1 MDLVV
6 FLFFLFLFSFLFFFF
21 SFFFLSFFSL
31 LNVAFDGID
40 FPSLHVPMEKPCV
53 GGGEEEGISNFT
65 ENLLEMENLNF
76 VRGALRKDNY
86 LSDVKAVSDVTD
98 LSSISMGDVQN
109 SL

>member
-1 MDLVV
+1 MFQWRNL
-6 FLFFLFLFSFLFFFF
+6 
-21 SFFFLSFFSL
+21 
-31 LNVAFDGID
+31 AW
-40 FPSLHVPMEKPCV
+40 
-53 GGGEEEGISNFT
+53 GGGRGEEEGISNFT